1 MKTVLNIS
9 LAACSLLTIPVY
21 AEQRPY
27 TLAFSEN
34 PPFSMSKD
42 AKPTGIAI
50 DIMVRL
56 FQQAKLP
63 YQFLEVPLARAM
75 VNAKKTANYCVF
87 PVQRSQAIEAEYQW
101 ISPILITRSGF
112 YVRPDSGLTLITL
125 SDAKKMTI
133 GVLRGSGDAEYL
145 KGFGFTVEEAN
156 TQEQNLDKL
165 FAQRF
170 DVWAT
175 DVLSANFF
183 MRKSA
188 SKDKNPKEALT
199 FRASL
204 GSVACNLGMAKAD
217 AAKLQHALDAMIK
230 AGSLH
235 N

>member
-9 LAACSLLTIPVY
+9 LAACCLLPITVF
-21 AEQRPY
+21 AEQLPY

-34 PPFSMSKD
+34 PPFSMTKD
-42 AKPTGIAI
+42 AKPTGIAT
-50 DIMVRL
+50 DIMVKL

-75 VNAKKTANYCVF
+75 VNAKVTANYCVF

-101 ISPILITRSGF
+101 ISPILITRSGLF
-112 YVRPDSGLTLITL
+112 VRPDSGLSFITL

-145 KGFGFTVEEAN
+145 KSFGFSVEEAN
-156 TQEQNLDKL
+156 SQEQNLEKL
-165 FAQRF
+165 FAKRF

-183 MRKSA
+183 IRKSA
-188 SKDKNPKEALT
+188 SKDKAPKEALT
-199 FRASL
+199 FRESL
-204 GSVACNLGMAKAD
+204 GSVACNLRMAKAD
-217 AAKLQHALDAMIK
+217 AAKLQQALDAMVK
-230 AGSLH
+230 AGGLR
-235 N
+235 